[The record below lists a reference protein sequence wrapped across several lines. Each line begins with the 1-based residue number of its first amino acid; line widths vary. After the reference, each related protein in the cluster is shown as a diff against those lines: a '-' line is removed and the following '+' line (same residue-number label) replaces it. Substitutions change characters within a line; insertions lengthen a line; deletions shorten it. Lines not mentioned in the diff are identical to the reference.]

1 MAAIDK
7 TYLNS
12 WEKYNEFKNWLND
25 QGTVIDDF
33 GNTFRPVTLLWDMDE
48 DDFKNGWRAVA
59 SFPTHVDIW
68 LIRNCPLEY
77 IQTGL
82 EEQYSSY
89 QDIKNRVSDYDV
101 YQRNGLGKNIRVNLQ
116 DSQEPFR
123 DIRKGQY
130 GKCFWTSISIDFPN
144 DSYISYHDYND
155 VWLAYEDMRN
165 NSTEGSV
172 SSEFRVRGFM
182 SRKAIYRKLQ
192 KWNLPEG
199 TIVTIEYNCRVKFD
213 DGLYG
218 HEYKT
223 IIRRKKA

>member
-12 WEKYNEFKNWLND
+12 WEKYQEFKNWLND
-25 QGTVIDDF
+25 QGTVVDDF
-33 GNTFRPVTLLWDMDE
+33 GNAFRPVTLLWDMCE

-77 IQTGL
+77 IQTNL
-82 EEQYSSY
+82 EDQYSSY
-89 QDIKNRVSDYDV
+89 QDIKNRVSDYDS
-101 YQRNGLGKNIRVNLQ
+101 YQRNGLGKNIRVNLK
-116 DSQEPFR
+116 DPLDFR
-123 DIRKGQY
+123 NIRKRQY
-130 GKCFWTSISIDFPN
+130 GKCFWTAISIDFPN

-165 NSTEGSV
+165 NSTKGSI
-172 SSEFRVRGFM
+172 SSEFHVKGFM

-199 TIVTIEYNCRVKFD
+199 TIVTIEYSSRVKFD
-213 DGLYG
+213 VGLYG
-218 HEYKT
+218 TAYKT
-223 IIRRKKA
+223 IIRRKKV